1 MGLYNPNTMDFELGE
16 ILKLYRERA
25 KMTQAQVAKI
35 LDVTPATI
43 ANYEASRTPLT
54 YKKLLKF
61 RDIFGEEFDYAI
73 KVISEED
80 GKFTGRIFFRD
91 YTSEGK
97 PVGCFDRLNKVRKY
111 LEELDSDK

>member
-1 MGLYNPNTMDFELGE
+1 MGIYKGQTLDFELGE

-25 KMTQAQVAKI
+25 KLTRAAVAKM

-61 RDIFGEEFDYAI
+61 RKIFGEEFDYAI
-73 KVISEED
+73 KIIEEED
-80 GKFTGRIFFRD
+80 GKFQGRIFFTD
-91 YTSEGK
+91 FSSDKK
-97 PVGCFDRLNKVRKY
+97 PLGCFDRLYKVQKY
-111 LEELDSDK
+111 LESLDNCK